1 MLIVID
7 ILKVSDLHLNLLR
20 YAWEGCFTVIVDT
33 IEENQGI
40 VSGVAIGVVAV
51 MVKFLFSY
59 HFTQITTHLVIIRH
73 NLFVCSS

>member
-1 MLIVID
+1 MLTAID
-7 ILKVSDLHLNLLR
+7 ILQVSYLHLNLLR

-51 MVKFLFSY
+51 MVKF
-59 HFTQITTHLVIIRH
+59 
-73 NLFVCSS
+73 

>member
-1 MLIVID
+1 MLTVID

-51 MVKFLFSY
+51 MVKFSFSY
-59 HFTQITTHLVIIRH
+59 YFTQITP
-73 NLFVCSS
+73 FC

>member
-1 MLIVID
+1 MLTVID

-51 MVKFLFSY
+51 MFLNMLFS
-59 HFTQITTHLVIIRH
+59 FAMCTMV
-73 NLFVCSS
+73 N